1 MPLIPFFLSVQHFP
15 GSVPSTVLHTLHKT
29 TDLIPEQPCEVQ
41 QIRKPRLQFKLK
53 PVLWIS

>member
-1 MPLIPFFLSVQHFP
+1 MPLLPFFPSVQHFL
-15 GSVPSTVLHTLHKT
+15 GSVLNTLHKT